1 MVLTMR
7 RIIQKILNEELS
19 DNKKKFFKKLWDEEK
34 KEKGYAIWDEKKL
47 IRFGVNEKNKNEIWK
62 YYTEWVGGEDRFR
75 EFENYIEGREF
86 DSKNIPY
93 FKTDYPLTHFKFILY
108 DIHVTY
114 TKKVVGKY
122 DITWGFTQEFEEI
135 QVNIQTNNNEI
146 EDMMNYFEFQD
157 YIKNGLYNFIELL
170 GYSFGFIIK
179 GPIILTEKKLD

>member
-1 MVLTMR
+1 M
-7 RIIQKILNEELS
+7 
-19 DNKKKFFKKLWDEEK
+19 
-34 KEKGYAIWDEKKL
+34 
-47 IRFGVNEKNKNEIWK
+47 
-62 YYTEWVGGEDRFR
+62 
-75 EFENYIEGREF
+75 
-86 DSKNIPY
+86 
-93 FKTDYPLTHFKFILY
+93 THFKFILY

-157 YIKNGLYNFIELL
+157 YIKNGLYDFIELL

-179 GPIILTEKKLD
+179 GQIKLTEKKLD